1 MNAPE
6 PIDLKRLPSLA
17 ELFAHL
23 NAGRHL
29 NRLAH
34 HRLWAELEREQAQ
47 YTALFAALG
56 YALRVDGRGFAW
68 FHFDEASSNVS
79 KTTRQLALL
88 FLLIFEFKVDAGAH
102 LARFTDWPI
111 DHGFL
116 DALIE
121 KHQMLLAAENL
132 ADPALLQQL
141 MRSAA
146 NYGFATV
153 EGAGWRLL
161 PAVFR
166 YLDRFEELAH
176 REAMVRAPHEADDG
190 GKAHDGDD
198 GDEADDG
205 AWPEGER
212 EEDTE

>member
-1 MNAPE
+1 MNTPA
-6 PIDLKRLPSLA
+6 PIDLGRMPALA

-23 NAGRHL
+23 TAGKHL

-34 HRLWAELEREQAQ
+34 HSLWAELEREQAQ
-47 YTALFAALG
+47 YTELFAALG
-56 YALRVDGRGFAW
+56 YELRMDGRGFAW

-88 FLLIFEFKVDAGAH
+88 FMLIFEFKADAGAH

-116 DALIE
+116 NALIE

-132 ADPALLQQL
+132 ADPELLQQL

-146 NYGFATV
+146 NYGFAIA
-153 EGAGWRLL
+153 EGAAWRLL

-176 REAMVRAPHEADDG
+176 REATEREPLLESD
-190 GKAHDGDD
+190 
-198 GDEADDG
+198 DEA
-205 AWPEGER
+205 WPVGER
-212 EEDTE
+212 EEDAE